1 MAYDTEQLKADMEAR
16 IVFRGRWF
24 EEEYQPDLH
33 GNPYAIIAKD
43 VVEVAAAHLIKK
55 HISDFFTPAE
65 RAFGGG
71 GMTSVTSIAKKIGVD
86 PRDLIALLNSET
98 ASDRKIWENGEREP
112 PRSRR
117 ASTAVHLFI

>member
-55 HISDFFTPAE
+55 HISMLLTAVPGKFSGDGVIGQRIDGKFTEKIP
-65 RAFGGG
+65 RAH
-71 GMTSVTSIAKKIGVD
+71 TSVI
-86 PRDLIALLNSET
+86 R
-98 ASDRKIWENGEREP
+98 
-112 PRSRR
+112 
-117 ASTAVHLFI
+117 FI